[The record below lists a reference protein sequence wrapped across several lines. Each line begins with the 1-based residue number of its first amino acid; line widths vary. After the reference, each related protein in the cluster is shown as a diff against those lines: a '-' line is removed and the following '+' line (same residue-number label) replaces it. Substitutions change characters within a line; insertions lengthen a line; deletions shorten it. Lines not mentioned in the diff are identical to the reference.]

1 MSTCTTAARQL
12 SQRYLPPV
20 RPFKHNLV
28 LRGDGRGSDFPRSCA
43 DAYPDAGML
52 GTQNRHKDPG
62 LKSEATQ
69 AALSPRTQAP
79 SVSHPGTGR
88 LLPSHRAHHRA
99 SGLPRRPPVPSG
111 FGAPKRFPSRER
123 RGVHDARGTR
133 KGGWGS
139 PQLPCSPPSPWAPP
153 RCLSIAP
160 ASGRSACWAMP
171 AASREGGKKKKIK

>member
-20 RPFKHNLV
+20 RPFKHSLV

-123 RGVHDARGTR
+123 RGCTMLRGL
-133 KGGWGS
+133 G
-139 PQLPCSPPSPWAPP
+139 
-153 RCLSIAP
+153 
-160 ASGRSACWAMP
+160 
-171 AASREGGKKKKIK
+171 REGGGPRSPPAHLRLHGLHLDAFP